1 MPKPPPV
8 PRAKQVL
15 RSPPKPSIARRATEG
30 QRTGEEGKPAK
41 PQKPAPKAKPAKH
54 HPPPTPDVSAKQH
67 IPKNH
72 IKGAKERHAAFA
84 REFFAHGN
92 VLQAYRAVFNTA
104 GRSKKAVE
112 ANAYRFKKH
121 PNVVNEL
128 RRLERLHAE
137 ELAQQAAEAEKAR
150 QKAEK
155 DAIATRTEVLKF
167 HTRVMRASSSDL
179 TEANRDLVLV
189 IEDKVL
195 APPKYDKE
203 GEEIP
208 NPDADADGYVTSV
221 KRRPPDI
228 KERLTAANALASMQG
243 WNKGD
248 PALGKVGDQLTNLLL
263 EIRGGGKA

>member
-1 MPKPPPV
+1 MPKPPPS
-8 PRAKQVL
+8 PKAPAK
-15 RSPPKPSIARRATEG
+15 A
-30 QRTGEEGKPAK
+30 PAK
-41 PQKPAPKAKPAKH
+41 PSPVSKSQRSASQSSPK
-54 HPPPTPDVSAKQH
+54 TPDVTAGAH
-67 IPKNH
+67 IPKNKFH
-72 IKGAKERHAAFA
+72 GAKERHLAFA

-92 VLQAYRAVFNTA
+92 VLQAYRAVFATA
-104 GRSKKAVE
+104 GRPKKAVE
-112 ANAYRFKKH
+112 ANAYRLKTH

-228 KERLTAANALASMQG
+228 KERLTAANALAAMQG

-248 PALGKVGDQLTNLLL
+248 PALNKVGDQLTNLLL

>member
-1 MPKPPPV
+1 MPKPPP
-8 PRAKQVL
+8 
-15 RSPPKPSIARRATEG
+15 SPKA
-30 QRTGEEGKPAK
+30 PAK
-41 PQKPAPKAKPAKH
+41 PQKAAKTKARPTAHRK
-54 HPPPTPDVSAKQH
+54 PPTPDVTAKAH
-67 IPKNH
+67 LPKNKFH
-72 IKGAKERHAAFA
+72 GAKERHHAFA

-92 VLQAYRAVFNTA
+92 TLQAYRAVFPPEK
-104 GRSKKAVE
+104 GRSQKSLE
-112 ANAYRFKKH
+112 ASAYRLKNH

-128 RRLERLHAE
+128 RRLQRLHAE

-150 QKAEK
+150 AQAER

-195 APPKYDKE
+195 APPKYDKD

-228 KERLTAANALASMQG
+228 KERLTAANALAAMQG

-248 PALGKVGDQLTNLLL
+248 PALSKVGDQLTNLLL
-263 EIRGGGKA
+263 DIRGGGKA

>member
-1 MPKPPPV
+1 VPKPP
-8 PRAKQVL
+8 
-15 RSPPKPSIARRATEG
+15 
-30 QRTGEEGKPAK
+30 
-41 PQKPAPKAKPAKH
+41 PAPKAKPKPKRPPKAK
-54 HPPPTPDVSAKQH
+54 PSPVSKSPAKPSPRSVSQSSPKTPDVTAKAH

-72 IKGAKERHAAFA
+72 IHGARERHHAFA
-84 REFFAHGN
+84 RELFAHGN
-92 VLQAYRAVFNTA
+92 TLQAYRAVFPTA
-104 GRSKKAVE
+104 GRPKKAVE

-137 ELAQQAAEAEKAR
+137 DLAKQAAEAEKAR
-150 QKAEK
+150 AQAER
-155 DAIATRTEVLKF
+155 DAIATRSEVLKF

-195 APPKYDKE
+195 APPKYDKD

-221 KRRPPDI
+221 KRRPPDV
-228 KERLTAANALASMQG
+228 KERTAAANAIAAMQG

-248 PALGKVGDQLTNLLL
+248 PALSKVGDQLTNLLL

>member
-1 MPKPPPV
+1 MPKPP
-8 PRAKQVL
+8 
-15 RSPPKPSIARRATEG
+15 
-30 QRTGEEGKPAK
+30 
-41 PQKPAPKAKPAKH
+41 PAPKAKPK
-54 HPPPTPDVSAKQH
+54 PTPKAKAKPSPVSKSPAQPSPRSVSKSSEGKSFTAAAH

-72 IKGAKERHAAFA
+72 IHGAKERHHAFA
-84 REFFAHGN
+84 RELFAHGN
-92 VLQAYRAVFNTA
+92 TLQAYRAVFPTA
-104 GRSKKAVE
+104 GRSKKSIE

-137 ELAQQAAEAEKAR
+137 ALAQQAREAEKAR
-150 QKAEK
+150 KQAEI

-167 HTRVMRASSSDL
+167 HTRVMRAPSSDL
-179 TEANRDLVLV
+179 SEANKDLVLV
-189 IEDKVL
+189 IEEKTL

-228 KERLTAANALASMQG
+228 KERLTAANALAAMQG

-248 PALGKVGDQLTNLLL
+248 PALNKVGDQLTNLLL